1 MPKSEEGMR
10 ALVACDEPVTARAV
24 EQCFLDEGMEVLRV
38 KDGREALD
46 ALRNSDVPQFAVLD
60 ALLPKLDGAGLVERL
75 RNDERYKS
83 LFIVMLT
90 QESDSNAWRRARKV
104 GADDA
109 LGKPVGPD
117 ELALRIGLWKRFQA
131 LQQVANNGAS
141 HDHVTGLYSHGL
153 ILETAQ
159 HELDRAAREEMPLS
173 VLLTDVDHLR
183 QVNDAYGHQMGDKV
197 LGEVARRL
205 QIALRSYD
213 LSGRYGGEEFL
224 TVLPRCGRANAIEVG
239 ERVRKAV
246 MAEPFVIDRL
256 KLDVTVS
263 VGVATTMGDEHVPA
277 RKIIRAA
284 DHALYKAKREG
295 RNRVEMAVSLKTWA
309 GRSI

>member
-1 MPKSEEGMR
+1 MRNVTDDMR
-10 ALVACDEPVTARAV
+10 ALVACDEPVTRREL
-24 EQCFLDEGMEVLRV
+24 EQAFLDGGVEVMCVRN
-38 KDGREALD
+38 GREALEN
-46 ALRNSDVPQFAVLD
+46 LRNMDVPQLAVLD
-60 ALLPKLDGAGLVERL
+60 GLMPGMDGAALTERL
-75 RNDERYKS
+75 RADERFKS
-83 LFIVMLT
+83 LFIILLT
-90 QESDSNAWRRARKV
+90 QESDNNAWRRARNS

-109 LGKPVGPD
+109 LSKPVHAG
-117 ELALRIGLWKRFQA
+117 ELALRLDLWKRFQVLKQLA
-131 LQQVANNGAS
+131 DSGAS
-141 HDHVTGLYSHGL
+141 HDQVTGLYSHGL

-159 HELDRAAREEMPLS
+159 HELDRAAREQMPLS

-183 QVNDAYGHQMGDKV
+183 QINDAYGHQMGDKV
-197 LGEVARRL
+197 LAEVARRL
-205 QIALRSYD
+205 KVALRSYD

-239 ERVRKAV
+239 ERVRRA
-246 MAEPFVIDRL
+246 MLAGPFEIDRL

-263 VGVATTMGDEHVPA
+263 IGVATTMGDEHVLS